1 MSYQQ
6 RQKVLELGPK
16 PSCMGTEQCKVPQR
30 HLRDKCALV
39 DSRLSF
45 FVDLFGCS
53 PGKDLSRRQVQQRES
68 QGPVVGKEHG
78 TLASLEWRDRTHTIH
93 TRGELETKI
102 RGVFGIVEN

>member
-39 DSRLSF
+39 DSRFILF
-45 FVDLFGCS
+45 FFFFLDVVQARIYLEGKCS
-53 PGKDLSRRQVQQRES
+53 KEEAKDQ
-68 QGPVVGKEHG
+68 
-78 TLASLEWRDRTHTIH
+78 SLLRNMAH
-93 TRGELETKI
+93 
-102 RGVFGIVEN
+102 